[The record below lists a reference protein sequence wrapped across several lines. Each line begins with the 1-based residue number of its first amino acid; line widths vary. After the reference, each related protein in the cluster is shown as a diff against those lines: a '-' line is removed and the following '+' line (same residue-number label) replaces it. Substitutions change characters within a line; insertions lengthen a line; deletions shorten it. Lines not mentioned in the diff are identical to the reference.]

1 MPHNECILSEVD
13 EQLVVDAIRRAEKNT
28 SGEIRVHIEKKTE
41 IPPMERALE
50 VFYFLNMQETEQKN
64 GVLIYVAYESKKV
77 AIIGDKG
84 IHEVTGEDFW
94 DSEKEQLIHHFKQE
108 KYCDGIVKTIEQIG
122 GKLKQ
127 YFPYRSDDTNELT
140 DEISKG

>member
-1 MPHNECILSEVD
+1 MPQNECILSEVD
-13 EQLVVDAIRRAEKNT
+13 EQIVVDAIRRAEKNT

-84 IHEVTGEDFW
+84 IHAVTGNDFW
-94 DSEKEQLIHHFKQE
+94 DAEKEQLIHHFKQE
-108 KYCDGIVKTIEQIG
+108 KYCDGIVKAIEQIG